1 MLRLTGAGIAEE
13 RMIAPQ
19 LPECILHEL
28 TERPHPFPLGIDL
41 I

>member
-19 LPECILHEL
+19 LPDCIIDEL
-28 TERPHPFPLGIDL
+28 TDARTRSRWAST
-41 I
+41 

>member
-19 LPECILHEL
+19 LPECMIHEL
-28 TERPHPFPLGIDL
+28 TRAPAPVPARAST
-41 I
+41 

>member
-19 LPECILHEL
+19 LPDCIIDEL
-28 TERPHPFPLGIDL
+28 TERRTRSHWALT
-41 I
+41 